1 MSLAIFDLDNTL
13 IAGDSDYL
21 WGQFLVKMG
30 VVEGRLYE
38 EANKRFYNDYLR
50 GTLDIHAFL
59 RFSLKPL
66 AEHTREELMRWR
78 EQFVE
83 REIRPILLPAARAL
97 LDDHRKRGHALLI
110 ITATN
115 RFITEPIAHLLGIEE
130 LLASEPE
137 TENGQYTGRVVG
149 IPTYRE
155 GKIAALE
162 QWLNERGLDLRES
175 WFYSDSHNDIPL
187 MERVTH
193 PVAVDADD
201 ALKAYAREKGWPQL
215 SLRGKPS

>member
-1 MSLAIFDLDNTL
+1 LAIFDLDNTL

-21 WGQFLVKMG
+21 WGQFLVKKG
-30 VVEGRLYE
+30 LVDGPRYE
-38 EANKRFYNDYLR
+38 EANKRFYEEYLS
-50 GTLDIHAFL
+50 GTLDIYAFL
-59 RFSLKPL
+59 EFSLKPL
-66 AEHTREELMRWR
+66 AEHPTKELLRWR
-78 EQFVE
+78 EQFIAQ
-83 REIRPILLPAARAL
+83 EIRPILLPAAQAL
-97 LDDHRKRGHALLI
+97 VAKHRDRGDALLI

-115 RFITEPIAHLLGIEE
+115 RFVTEPIARLLGVDE

-137 TENGQYTGRVVG
+137 TVNGRYTGGIVG

-162 QWLNERGLDLRES
+162 QWLGKHRLGLAES

-187 MERVTH
+187 LERVTH

-201 ALKAYAREKGWPQL
+201 ALAAYAREKGWPQL
-215 SLRGKPS
+215 SLRDTAR